1 MPQNNTSNGNVEDP
15 LGAFRS
21 SDTSSTQSSASNNAS
36 PGPDASDDYLRS
48 IDATLKSI
56 LQNSSMSQANAKD
69 SFKNSKDVFRNQH
82 NAKMNNPFGKR
93 SNSFANGIYDGFL
106 EGMGLGDMKEKMH
119 KAVSS
124 FAEEFGLDLNT
135 VRQDLGKELGKR
147 AADAFKNSKFGQ
159 SVNDAF
165 GKYKDKAVKGMG
177 DKFRSG
183 LGKYDK

>member
-15 LGAFRS
+15 LGAFSS
-21 SDTSSTQSSASNNAS
+21 SDTTSNQSSSSNNAS
-36 PGPDASDDYLRS
+36 PGPGSSDDYLRS

-56 LQNSSMSQANAKD
+56 LQNSSMSQANARD
-69 SFKNSKDVFRNQH
+69 SFKNSKDVFRNKH
-82 NAKMNNPFGKR
+82 NARMNNLFGKKD
-93 SNSFANGIYDGFL
+93 SFADGIYDGFL
-106 EGMGLGDMKEKMH
+106 EGIGLGDMKDKMH

-165 GKYKDKAVKGMG
+165 GKYKDKAVKL
-177 DKFRSG
+177 RSIISPIRFIIFT
-183 LGKYDK
+183 